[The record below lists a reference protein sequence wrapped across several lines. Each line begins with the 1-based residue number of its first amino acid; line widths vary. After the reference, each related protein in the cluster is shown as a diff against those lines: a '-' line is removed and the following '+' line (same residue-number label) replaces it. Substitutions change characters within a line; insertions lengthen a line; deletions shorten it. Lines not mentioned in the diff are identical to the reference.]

1 MLTTG
6 SDYLASLADGRE
18 IYYDGTLVRD
28 VASHPRFRTAAGR
41 VAATYDSEFAVGRA
55 GQPPRP
61 EDLIE
66 QTSPAAQKDMT
77 RHTTTTALLAIQ
89 STATRLRTALPARA
103 TAMQAFVDRAIAGR
117 RRCALCITDAKGDRQ
132 QAPGKQEDLD
142 QYLHVVDQRGD
153 GIVVRGAKLHIRGA
167 ALVHDLIVL
176 PTKAMKHGEE
186 EWAVAFAVPVSSPGI
201 RILNVVPGPAAE
213 PGDHTTRFFPF
224 SWDRNDPIGFVVF
237 DDVFVPWDRVF
248 LCGETEYSAVLLHN
262 FGPWERIT
270 SANML
275 LGDADLFVGLGQL
288 LAEANGITRFSHV
301 KDKLSELIL
310 YATTIRGLVEA
321 AWANPDPRAEV
332 RSPSELFT
340 NTAKHYACANVG
352 NMITILQDLAGG
364 AIINAPLPGD
374 LQEPQTAPWVRKYMR
389 GAAGFDGEYRTR
401 LMWAVRDIVADS
413 FTGHWLVTQLQG
425 GGGPQ
430 AMRLLV
436 RKSFG
441 MAKAR
446 QDALRAAGLSPPETV
461 AAS

>member
-6 SDYLASLADGRE
+6 SDYLASLRDSRE
-18 IYYDGTLVRD
+18 IYYDGALVPD
-28 VASHPRFRTAAGR
+28 VATHLRFRTAAAR
-41 VAATYDSEFAVGRA
+41 VAATYDSELAA
-55 GQPPRP
+55 GQANRPPRP

-89 STATRLRTALPARA
+89 STATQLSASLPARA
-103 TAMQAFVDRAIAGR
+103 AAMQAFVDRAIAGR
-117 RRCALCITDAKGDRQ
+117 RRCALCITDAKGDRERP
-132 QAPGKQEDLD
+132 PGKQEDQD
-142 QYLHVVDQRGD
+142 QYLHVVEQRDD
-153 GIVVRGAKLHIRGA
+153 GIVIRGAKLHIRGA

-176 PTKAMKHGEE
+176 PTKAMKPDEE
-186 EWAVAFAVPVSSPGI
+186 EWAVACVVPVSTQGV
-201 RILNVVPGPAAE
+201 RILNVVPGPEAA
-213 PGDHTTRFFPF
+213 PGDNTTRFFPF

-237 DDVFVPWDRVF
+237 DDVFVPWDQVF

-288 LAEANGITRFSHV
+288 LAEANGITRFTHV

-310 YATTIRGLVEA
+310 YATTVRGLVEA
-321 AWANPDPRAEV
+321 AWANPDTRAGV

-340 NTAKHYACANVG
+340 NTAKYYACANVG

-374 LQEPQTAPWVRKYMR
+374 LQTPETAGWVRKYMR
-389 GAAGFDGEYRTR
+389 GAPGIDGEYRTR

-446 QDALRAAGLSPPETV
+446 QDALRAACLSPPDA
-461 AAS
+461 AASP